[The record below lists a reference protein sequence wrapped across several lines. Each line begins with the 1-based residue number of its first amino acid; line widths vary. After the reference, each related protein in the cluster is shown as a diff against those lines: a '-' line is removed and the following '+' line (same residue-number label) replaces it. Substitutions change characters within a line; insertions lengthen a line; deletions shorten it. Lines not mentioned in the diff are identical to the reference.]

1 MLNVLRP
8 FFTRLLTPVSRWL
21 ARTPV
26 TPTMVTVVGTV
37 GVAGGALALFP
48 TGHLLA
54 GVIVC
59 TVFVF
64 ADMLD
69 GTLARIKGS
78 SGAWGA
84 FLDSTLDRIADA
96 AVFAGLA
103 AYYVNGG
110 NSRLM
115 AGVATYCLVTG
126 SLVSYAKARAQSLG
140 VSCDVGIAERTERLL
155 IALVAAGL
163 DGLGVPYV
171 LPAGLWILAVL
182 TTITLGQRVWAVR
195 EGTAAAAAKDKD
207 EAAGAPA
214 RDDGADRAGQ
224 GTGPGGSAGQAK
236 G

>member
-8 FFTRLLTPVSRWL
+8 FFTRLLTPVSQWL

-26 TPTMVTVVGTV
+26 TPNMVTVVGTL
-37 GVAGGALALFP
+37 GVSAGALALFP

-103 AYYVNGG
+103 AYFVNGG
-110 NSRLM
+110 DSRMM
-115 AGVATYCLVTG
+115 AGVAIYCLVTG
-126 SLVSYAKARAQSLG
+126 SLVSYAKARAQGLG

-163 DGLGVPYV
+163 AGLGVPYV

-182 TTITLGQRVWAVR
+182 ATITLGQRVWAVR
-195 EGTAAAAAKDKD
+195 EGTAVAAGKS
-207 EAAGAPA
+207 AGAPA

-224 GTGPGGSAGQAK
+224 GTRPGGGTAGQAK

>member
-8 FFTRLLTPVSRWL
+8 FFTRLLTPVSQWL

-26 TPTMVTVVGTV
+26 TPNMVTVVGTL
-37 GVAGGALALFP
+37 GVSGGALALFP

-96 AVFAGLA
+96 AVFVGLA
-103 AYYVNGG
+103 AYFVNGG
-110 NSRLM
+110 DSRVM
-115 AGVATYCLVTG
+115 AGVAIYCLVTG
-126 SLVSYAKARAQSLG
+126 SLVSYAKARAQGLG

-163 DGLGVPYV
+163 AGLGVPYV

-195 EGTAAAAAKDKD
+195 EGTAAAAGKT
-207 EAAGAPA
+207 AGAPA
-214 RDDGADRAGQ
+214 RDDGSDRAGQ
-224 GTGPGGSAGQAK
+224 GTRPGGGTAGQAK

>member
-26 TPTMVTVVGTV
+26 TPNMVTVVGTV

-103 AYYVNGG
+103 AYFVNSG

-195 EGTAAAAAKDKD
+195 EGTAAAAKDKD

>member
-8 FFTRLLTPVSRWL
+8 FFTRMLTPVSQWL

-26 TPTMVTVVGTV
+26 TPNMVTVVGTL
-37 GVAGGALALFP
+37 GVSGGALALFP

-96 AVFAGLA
+96 AVFVGLA
-103 AYYVNGG
+103 AYFVNGG
-110 NSRLM
+110 NSGLM

-163 DGLGVPYV
+163 AGLGIPYV

-195 EGTAAAAAKDKD
+195 KGTAAAAAKD
-207 EAAGAPA
+207 EPAGAPSSG
-214 RDDGADRAGQ
+214 DGADRAGQ
-224 GTGPGGSAGQAK
+224 GTGHGGGTAGQAK